1 MKRHNR
7 LGIGTQ
13 FVLILVIV
21 FGVGFGVGISTP
33 MSNAQHVTSFT
44 DTGASDDGNPVE
56 YIGQQ
61 PHVSHHQ
68 GTGASEGGLK

>member
-1 MKRHNR
+1 MKRLHR

-21 FGVGFGVGISTP
+21 FGVGFGVGTSTP
-33 MSNAQHVTSFT
+33 MRNAQHVTSFT
-44 DTGASDDGNPVE
+44 DTGASDDSNPFDC
-56 YIGQQ
+56 IGIQ

-68 GTGASEGGLK
+68 GTGASEGGIK